1 MIETIGAPA
10 MLEQLAEES
19 AELAHAALKTARILR
34 NENPTPINYKDAVDH
49 LAEEFTD
56 VFQCAQELNLQI
68 DSKQMHDKNKR
79 FLKRVEEMGQYQAV
93 TMPENRELCEAVHEM
108 TKACLLT
115 RVEWQNII
123 AIINRA
129 AGRIENENK
138 NVD

>member
-19 AELAHAALKTARILR
+19 AELSHAALKTARILR

-49 LAEEFTD
+49 LNEEFTD

-93 TMPENRELCEAVHEM
+93 TMPENRELREAVHEM
-108 TKACLLT
+108 TKACLLNRT
-115 RVEWQNII
+115 EWQNII
-123 AIINRA
+123 EIINRA
-129 AGRIENENK
+129 AERVENENK
-138 NVD
+138 RVD